1 MIKRQL
7 QLIHYALMFYT
18 RIPLPSLSNVDQ
30 STQDHASR
38 YFPLVGW
45 LVGSTTALAFILLS
59 HIFSQELSILLVILL
74 GIYMTGAF
82 HEDGLADTCDGLGG
96 GWSQEHI
103 LNIMKD
109 SRLGTYGAVGL
120 FFALALKFI
129 ALMQLPAD
137 YVPVVIL
144 VAHVFS
150 RWYSVLVMRM
160 MQYVRLDETSKAKP
174 ITKRFGNKDF
184 SIATVLSFP
193 ALILL
198 PPNTI
203 IAVVLM
209 GLPVYYLAIKLK
221 RWLGGY
227 TGDALGA
234 IQQISEIGFLLA
246 VLALLRLA

>member
-1 MIKRQL
+1 
-7 QLIHYALMFYT
+7 
-18 RIPLPSLSNVDQ
+18 
-30 STQDHASR
+30 
-38 YFPLVGW
+38 
-45 LVGSTTALAFILLS
+45 
-59 HIFSQELSILLVILL
+59 
-74 GIYMTGAF
+74 
-82 HEDGLADTCDGLGG
+82 
-96 GWSQEHI
+96 
-103 LNIMKD
+103 
-109 SRLGTYGAVGL
+109 
-120 FFALALKFI
+120 
-129 ALMQLPAD
+129 
-137 YVPVVIL
+137 
-144 VAHVFS
+144 
-150 RWYSVLVMRM
+150 
-160 MQYVRLDETSKAKP
+160 
-174 ITKRFGNKDF
+174 GNKDF